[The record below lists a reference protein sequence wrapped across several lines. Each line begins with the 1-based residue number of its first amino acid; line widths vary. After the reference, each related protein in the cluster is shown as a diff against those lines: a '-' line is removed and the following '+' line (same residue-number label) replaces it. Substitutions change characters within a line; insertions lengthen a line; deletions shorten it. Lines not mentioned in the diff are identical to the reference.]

1 MGECISCNNKER
13 VRVRSSPMKVIIMTI
28 IGIYQGIVVIN
39 PRSGVINTIIYM
51 VLSLINGSIMII
63 IIGMNYIGLTLIII
77 YAVGISMMIIFIIMM
92 LDINKKEKKIL
103 GEKMMILLMMS
114 IMIMN
119 LNTNKVRKTIRNYNE
134 MINNNNMI
142 NKIGYVIYT
151 EYVSYLIMIGIILLM
166 VMIAVIN
173 LNKD

>member
-1 MGECISCNNKER
+1 
-13 VRVRSSPMKVIIMTI
+13 MKVIIMMI
-28 IGIYQGIVVIN
+28 MGIYQGMVVIN

-77 YAVGISMMIIFIIMM
+77 YAVGISIMIIFIIMM
-92 LDINKKEKKIL
+92 LDINKKEKKIR
-103 GEKMMILLMMS
+103 GEKMMIMMMMS
-114 IMIMN
+114 VMIMGMYK
-119 LNTNKVRKTIRNYNE
+119 NKVRKTIRNYEE
-134 MINNNNMI
+134 MINNNKMI

>member
-13 VRVRSSPMKVIIMTI
+13 VRVRSSPMIIMTI

-77 YAVGISMMIIFIIMM
+77 YAVGISIMIIFIIMM
-92 LDINKKEKKIL
+92 LDINKKEKKIR
-103 GEKMMILLMMS
+103 GEKMMILIPMF
-114 IMIMN
+114 IMIMTMN
-119 LNTNKVRKTIRNYNE
+119 ENKVRKTIRNYEE
-134 MINNNNMI
+134 MINNNKMI